1 MCCRGEVLVREDG
14 LFFNRSC
21 CTLDQWLKSEVLS
34 RGEVLWLE
42 DEGEAENEGD
52 EDEMLR
58 MKNEEKEDVFTD
70 ENEALWQE
78 DEGKAENEEL
88 YEMSPRVGFQGE
100 GGLVEGMEVQSFLMD
115 QGANRQ
121 TNEEHQS
128 SKVMTMSPEILPSTD
143 NKQKSTVVVQ
153 NTRTNSWPNG
163 SSGHQDEEDGAAD
176 VVGDIED
183 KLEEVEEEQ
192 RSIRERVHRVN
203 SWNEVH
209 KNDNGLLSL
218 VCKMVVS
225 LQNEQIGVRVPLF
238 HENLPSQ
245 VFRVLVVS
253 LLAIVII
260 LLVSLLCRFTHS
272 CCGKRS
278 SET

>member
-14 LFFNRSC
+14 LFFNKSC

-52 EDEMLR
+52 EEEMLR
-58 MKNEEKEDVFTD
+58 VKNEEKEDVFTD

-78 DEGKAENEEL
+78 DEGEAENEEL
-88 YEMSPRVGFQGE
+88 HEMSTRVGFQGE
-100 GGLVEGMEVQSFLMD
+100 GGLVEGREVQSFLMD
-115 QGANRQ
+115 QGPKRQ
-121 TNEEHQS
+121 MNEEHQS
-128 SKVMTMSPEILPSTD
+128 SKVMTMSPEILPNTD

-153 NTRTNSWPNG
+153 NTKTSSWPNG
-163 SSGHQDEEDGAAD
+163 SSGHKDEEDGAAD

-183 KLEEVEEEQ
+183 KLEEVEQEQ

-209 KNDNGLLSL
+209 ENDNGLLSL
-218 VCKMVVS
+218 VCIMVVS
-225 LQNEQIGVRVPLF
+225 RQNEQIGVRVPLF

-253 LLAIVII
+253 LLAIVIV